1 MKFCTTIDVSSF
13 LKTRNT
19 SADGG
24 EGLMGLNT
32 ISSVVKRAMDCGTS
46 ATPKPAAIK
55 LGTDWASTTC
65 WETRGRKPASMQH
78 FCI

>member
-32 ISSVVKRAMDCGTS
+32 ISSVVKRAIDCGTR
-46 ATPKPAAIK
+46 ATPKPAAIR
-55 LGTDWASTTC
+55 LGTDCASTTC
-65 WETRGRKPASMQH
+65 
-78 FCI
+78 